1 MIRQWNRMFVATLV
15 VGAGVLFGTNV
26 AVAADWNTDLS
37 HTEVNFSVNHFFT
50 PVSGSFHDYSVTM
63 KYDAEKP
70 ENSSVSVSI
79 PVSSVDTG
87 DEKRNGHLMSPDFF
101 DAEKFP
107 NITFESTKVVKTE
120 KGMAVTGNLT
130 IKETTKEVTLDVV
143 TLGVSEI
150 PEGMQEMFGMKV
162 ASFRATTT
170 IDRNEFVVGVGN
182 WAATLVIGGEVDIEI
197 LLETSY
203 R

>member
-1 MIRQWNRMFVATLV
+1 MISFLNRNVI
-15 VGAGVLFGTNV
+15 VGIAAAGLLLGANA
-26 AVAADWNTDLS
+26 AVAADWNADLS

-50 PVSGSFHDYSVTM
+50 PVSGSFHNYTVEM

-70 ENSSVSVSI
+70 ANSSVKVVI
-79 PVSSVDTG
+79 PVSTVDTG
-87 DEKRNGHLMSPDFF
+87 NEKRNGHLMSPDFF
-101 DAEKFP
+101 EAEKYP

-150 PEGMQEMFGMKV
+150 PEAMQANFGMKV
-162 ASFRATTT
+162 ASFRASTK
-170 IDRNEFVVGVGN
+170 INRNDFGVGVGN

-197 LLETSY
+197 LLEASY